1 MDKKLRLARERLIKK
16 CSLNVKLKN
25 AWSNYD
31 CSSPK
36 INCNDIASI
45 LREIEEVENT
55 LWKPS

>member
-1 MDKKLRLARERLIKK
+1 MDKKLRLIRERLIKK
-16 CSLNVKLKN
+16 CSLKVKLRN

-45 LREIEEVENT
+45 LREIDEVEYS
-55 LWKPS
+55 LWRTS